1 MVDSNCLDCCHFFV
15 GGAGGGMQCFV
26 GVLAMVVVMITMAK
40 VIFALDL
47 KITRVRS
54 LQP

>member
-1 MVDSNCLDCCHFFV
+1 MVIALTVVIF
-15 GGAGGGMQCFV
+15 GGVRCFV